1 MQIGC
6 GILAIWYDCAAGE
19 AEGHE
24 RWYLGEHLLE
34 RLSIS
39 GFRWGR
45 RYRRIAGASEDL
57 PEYLTYYETD
67 SAGVLTATEYLA
79 RVNDPTPETHRIMT
93 QVFRNVNRTI
103 CSRVAGAGAI
113 RSAYTVAIVSHEG
126 RVVGLADLPTPDAG
140 ALWRE
145 AWVSAEPDTREV
157 SEEESLRGRDA
168 KISACTLVDCA
179 TQGDALALAAGMEQ
193 PGTRA
198 SAYELTFSL
207 ARADLP

>member
-6 GILAIWYDCAAGE
+6 GILAIWYDCASGE

-45 RYRRIAGASEDL
+45 RYRRISGASADL

-67 SAGVLTATEYLA
+67 SAEVLIAPEYLA

-103 CSRVAGAGAI
+103 CNRVGGAGAI
-113 RSAYTVAIVSHEG
+113 RSAYTVAIVSHES
-126 RVVGLADLPTPDAG
+126 RAVRFDDLPTPDAG

-145 AWVSAEPDTREV
+145 AWMSAEPEAREV

-168 KISACTLVDCA
+168 KISTCALVDCA
-179 TQGDALALAAGMEQ
+179 TERDALALAAGIEK
-193 PGTRA
+193 PGMRV
-198 SAYELTFSL
+198 SVYELTFSL
-207 ARADLP
+207 AQADLP

>member
-6 GILAIWYDCAAGE
+6 GILAIWYDCASGE

-45 RYRRIAGASEDL
+45 RYRRIAGASDGL

-67 SAGVLTATEYLA
+67 SAEVLTAPEYLA

-103 CSRVAGAGAI
+103 CSRVAGEGAI
-113 RSAYTVAIVSHEG
+113 RSAYTVAITWVMI
-126 RVVGLADLPTPDAG
+126 R
-140 ALWRE
+140 
-145 AWVSAEPDTREV
+145 WVSGV
-157 SEEESLRGRDA
+157 GSF
-168 KISACTLVDCA
+168 
-179 TQGDALALAAGMEQ
+179 
-193 PGTRA
+193 TRA
-198 SAYELTFSL
+198 KYSGAVSTSAESVS
-207 ARADLP
+207 